1 MTPYILHVALILA
14 GCVAFYKILLVNETF
29 FRLNRFVLLACLAL
43 SFSMPLIPVPQRFS
57 LREAEKTAVSSVVNK
72 PASVVKVP
80 VIKPQEPVLP
90 AGKESPA
97 QSSGFGLSQLMTG
110 LIWLYWSG
118 VAAFGINFLVQII
131 TLLYR
136 SYSRPVIRDG
146 RFRIVELSGDEA
158 PCSFGNSIFINPEKY
173 DWDTYNQILLHEKIH
188 IREGHSFDLLFAE
201 IVLIFQWF
209 NPFAW
214 IYRKELESNLE
225 YLTDQQLLEHSD
237 IDQESYQLSL
247 LKVSAPHFPLSLT
260 TNYNQSL
267 LKKRVT
273 MMNAKKSNVNTTWKY
288 LFLVPFLLGFVCLLN
303 KPVSSSAALVEIKK
317 NNVTPVDIEK
327 EGAWF
332 ATIKGDSVS
341 IQFKTDGDKNSN
353 NSNEFAL
360 SEFKDL
366 PRDKSGTFT
375 LTRDAGTIQFT
386 GKFEGQQGMGR
397 YKFSPDKSFASYL
410 EKEGIRGT
418 EDEDMMAYFLVGVSR
433 SYIGMLKS
441 NGYTKLDKDE
451 LIPLAALDVDAA
463 FIKSLKDNG
472 YNLEAEE
479 LIPLKALGVDG
490 NYIREIKKAGY
501 PNITPDQLIT
511 FKAQGI
517 TGKYIADYKE
527 FSADAS
533 SGEHGPSVPS
543 KPGKASR
550 PAKPADS
557 ENSAEDMVAFKALG
571 VDADYVKSMKNAGYD
586 NLSNSDLVAMKSL
599 GVDAEYIAGV
609 KAMKLENVT
618 ADEIIAFKAQD
629 ITPEFVKQIRALG
642 YDQLDADDV
651 IPLKALG
658 ITPEY
663 IKSFREAGFKDIQ
676 LEEVVALKAQ
686 NITPATIQEYKALG
700 FENVEIDD
708 VIGAK
713 ATGTTPAFIRKMR
726 EKGHKFSTIQRY
738 ITLKTV
744 ID

>member
-29 FRLNRFVLLACLAL
+29 FSLNRFVLLACLAL
-43 SFSMPLIPVPQRFS
+43 SFSLPLIPVPQQFS
-57 LREAEKTAVSSVVNK
+57 LREAEKTAVSSVASK
-72 PASVVKVP
+72 PASVASVP
-80 VIKPQEPVLP
+80 VVASQETVSPEQ
-90 AGKESPA
+90 KESPA
-97 QSSGFGLSQLMTG
+97 QSSGFSASQLMTG

-118 VAAFGINFLVQII
+118 VAAFGINFLIQII

-146 RFRIVELSGDEA
+146 RYRIVELSGDEA

-225 YLTDQQLLEHSD
+225 YLTDQQLLEQSD

-267 LKKRVT
+267 LKRRVT

-303 KPVSSSAALVEIKK
+303 KPVPSSAALINIKK
-317 NNVTPVDIEK
+317 SNISRVHMET

-332 ATIKGDSVS
+332 ATIKGDKVS
-341 IQFKTDGDKNSN
+341 MQFKTDGDNNSN

-360 SEFKDL
+360 SEFKEL
-366 PRDKSGTFT
+366 PREKSGTFS

-397 YKFSPDKSFASYL
+397 YKFSADKGFASYL
-410 EKEGIRGT
+410 EKEGIRDT
-418 EDEDMMAYFLVGVSR
+418 DDEDLMTYFIVGVSR
-433 SYIGMLKS
+433 SYIGMLKA

-451 LIPLAALDVDAA
+451 LVPLAALKVDAA

-472 YNLEAEE
+472 YNLEASE

-490 NYIREIKKAGY
+490 DYISEIKKAGY
-501 PNITPDQLIT
+501 PNISADQLIT

-527 FSADAS
+527 YSADAN
-533 SGEHGPSVPS
+533 
-543 KPGKASR
+543 PGGNVTL
-550 PAKPADS
+550 PAKAGKGSRHAKGAD
-557 ENSAEDMVAFKALG
+557 NDDSADDMVAFKALG
-571 VDADYVKSMKNAGYD
+571 VDADYVKAMKNAGYD
-586 NLSNSDLVAMKSL
+586 NLSTSDLVAMKAL
-599 GVDAEYIAGV
+599 GVDAEFISDV
-609 KAMKLENVT
+609 KGMKLENVT
-618 ADEIIAFKAQD
+618 PEEMIAFKAQD

-642 YDQLDADDV
+642 YDKLDANDV

-658 ITPEY
+658 ITPAY
-663 IKSFREAGFKDIQ
+663 IQSFRDIGYKDIE
-676 LEEVVALKAQ
+676 LEQVVALKAQ
-686 NITPATIQEYKALG
+686 GITPETIKEYKALG
-700 FENVEIDD
+700 FENVEIED

-713 ATGTTPAFIRKMR
+713 ATGTTPAFIKTMR
-726 EKGHKFSTIQRY
+726 EKGHKLSSLERY
-738 ITLKTV
+738 ISLKAV
-744 ID
+744 LD